1 MAIDT
6 IFEIC
11 VIADITYGF
20 VMEKDKRKLLFTR
33 VRKTRL
39 YRGNTQKVIIYIKK
53 FKIKAAS
60 GF

>member
-6 IFEIC
+6 IFEIR
-11 VIADITYGF
+11 VIADITYEF

-33 VRKTRL
+33 VGKTRF
-39 YRGNTQKVIIYIKK
+39 YRGNTQKVIVYIKK

-60 GF
+60 GY